1 MNAFRPPQDNF
12 FWAREEIDPH
22 NFTEILLARGEASGL
37 EGESKNRNI
46 CIQYCISLRNGKH
59 PPPPLPR
66 HKLRHLSP
74 PALSA
79 LNLWRRGGGGGFPFC
94 KDIWGKLI
102 PGTIVL
108 HKYTDFL
115 LVRVEA
121 GEGSGKHVQT
131 VTLFFVRRV
140 VGWSRS
146 RRTWMRWRCLWRPR
160 QRSTRAS
167 VTVIPTWTGNKS
179 PSPSPPPS
187 TGGGREPARYP

>member
-79 LNLWRRGGGGGFPFC
+79 L
-94 KDIWGKLI
+94 
-102 PGTIVL
+102 
-108 HKYTDFL
+108 
-115 LVRVEA
+115 
-121 GEGSGKHVQT
+121 
-131 VTLFFVRRV
+131 
-140 VGWSRS
+140 RS
-146 RRTWMRWRCLWRPR
+146 RRPWMRWRCLWRPR